1 MGTSEA
7 IRVLIRDWPGIRKR
21 LTDRTRE
28 QIQERVIE
36 LAAEP
41 IPELI
46 TSKAGQLCLL
56 IGDELPPVHPF
67 RVALTEG
74 GTRFL
79 RSDSDAVSL
88 ADWFSTRD
96 TLLYLIT
103 TRGTRRATT
112 EEVQEQAEAWLLAAD
127 SLSESELVTR
137 GVDPGAPDLI
147 RLEGRDGQAQWPAFQ
162 FGARAE
168 LIKAI
173 NGILDAA
180 DDPWGAADWWL
191 GRHSRLGGVPATL
204 LGEVDDEV
212 LVDAART
219 ERAEA

>member
-7 IRVLIRDWPGIRKR
+7 IDVLVQDWPGIRKR
-21 LTDRTRE
+21 LTDRTR
-28 QIQERVIE
+28 QLVQDRIVE
-36 LAAEP
+36 LASEP

-46 TSKAGQLCLL
+46 TGKAGQLCVL
-56 IGDELPPVHPF
+56 IGNELPPVHPF

-79 RSDSDAVSL
+79 RPDTDATAL
-88 ADWFSTRD
+88 ADWFSTRE
-96 TLLYLIT
+96 TLLSLI
-103 TRGTRRATT
+103 RRRDIARVTT

-127 SLSESELVTR
+127 SVSESELLAR
-137 GVDPGAPDLI
+137 GVDPGAADLI
-147 RLEGRDGQAQWPAFQ
+147 QLEGHDGRARWPAFQ
-162 FGARAE
+162 FGDRAE
-168 LIKAI
+168 LIRAI

-191 GRHSRLGGVPATL
+191 GRHARLGGVPAKL
-204 LGEVDDEV
+204 LGEIDDQV
-212 LVDAART
+212 LLDAAMT